1 MPRRDWLRTIRGSA
15 VCAVCL
21 LASACG
27 GGPALHPVRGQV
39 FFQDKPAD
47 GALIVFHPVG
57 GDDDALRPS
66 ATVGA
71 DGTFRLAT
79 KKPDDGA
86 PAGNYVVAVVWYD
99 NTDTKGGA
107 PTAELRNRLPDH
119 YGDANAS
126 PLRAQVKPGPNQL
139 EPFRLKK

>member
-1 MPRRDWLRTIRGSA
+1 
-15 VCAVCL
+15 
-21 LASACG
+21 
-27 GGPALHPVRGQV
+27 V

-47 GALIVFHPVG
+47 GALVVFHPVG

-71 DGTFRLAT
+71 DGTFTLAT

-99 NTDTKGGA
+99 SKSTKSEA
-107 PTAELRNRLPDH
+107 PVAELKNRLPEQ
-119 YGDANAS
+119 YGDANTS
-126 PLRAQVKPGPNQL
+126 PLRATVKPGPNQID
-139 EPFRLKK
+139 PFRLKK